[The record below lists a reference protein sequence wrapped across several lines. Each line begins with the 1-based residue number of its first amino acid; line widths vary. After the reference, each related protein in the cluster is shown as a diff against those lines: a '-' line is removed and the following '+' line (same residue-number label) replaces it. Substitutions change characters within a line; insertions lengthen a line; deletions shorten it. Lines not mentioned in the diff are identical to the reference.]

1 VGIFLENILGVFNP
15 VIRELN
21 RGRYQFTKP
30 YVVSSKAAQ
39 ETYGLYPKPWS
50 KVIADLVMT
59 YKADNQ
65 KETDK

>member
-1 VGIFLENILGVFNP
+1 
-15 VIRELN
+15 
-21 RGRYQFTKP
+21 
-30 YVVSSKAAQ
+30 VVSSKAAQ